1 MGGGACCFASANA
14 CAFTP
19 SNAST
24 FATCDCE
31 CVHLC
36 GCEWRVFLDCER
48 VYFCGLRLR
57 MRALLRLAAANGVRF
72 CDYECVRFYAFG
84 CGRFCD
90 CERVLS
96 NFVVEGRETYLL
108 RLTSRQAQGANLR
121 RRDREAFRRYLM
133 RFPRGAS
140 ICRVRRAK
148 RTAFGRQRGALAFE
162 RIRRSDSPAS
172 RIGRVRG
179 CAVQAH

>member
-1 MGGGACCFASANA
+1 
-14 CAFTP
+14 FTP
-19 SNAST
+19 SNACT

-31 CVHLC
+31 WVHLC
-36 GCEWRVFLDCER
+36 DCEWRVFL
-48 VYFCGLRLR
+48 RLR
-57 MRALLRLAAANGVRF
+57 ARPLLRLATANACTFAAANGVHF
-72 CDYECVRFYAFG
+72 YDFECVRFCECG

-90 CERVLS
+90 CERALS

-148 RTAFGRQRGALAFE
+148 R
-162 RIRRSDSPAS
+162 
-172 RIGRVRG
+172 
-179 CAVQAH
+179 

>member
-1 MGGGACCFASANA
+1 MGGGACGFASANA
-14 CAFTP
+14 CVFTT
-19 SNAST
+19 SNGCT
-24 FATCDCE
+24 FATANGVC
-31 CVHLC
+31 
-36 GCEWRVFLDCER
+36 FYDCER
-48 VYFCGLRLR
+48 VHFCDLRLR

-90 CERVLS
+90 CERALS

-148 RTAFGRQRGALAFE
+148 R
-162 RIRRSDSPAS
+162 
-172 RIGRVRG
+172 
-179 CAVQAH
+179 

>member
-1 MGGGACCFASANA
+1 LRLRMGAPLRLRMACVFTTASA
-14 CAFTP
+14 C
-19 SNAST
+19 T

-31 CVHLC
+31 WVH
-36 GCEWRVFLDCER
+36 
-48 VYFCGLRLR
+48 
-57 MRALLRLAAANGVRF
+57 LAAANGVRF